1 MNELEKQTPAE
12 ETATPAEAVNAA
24 ENNPETCTVDKEC
37 VETESPSEELAAA
50 ADSIEQKADLRRYHS
65 MTRSQLVQ
73 AMRDILEANEMNAH
87 KDVAAI
93 KQSFFV
99 LKEKEEK

>member
-24 ENNPETCTVDKEC
+24 ENNPETCTVEKEC

-50 ADSIEQKADLRRYHS
+50 ADSIEQKADLRRQS
-65 MTRSQLVQ
+65 LLPALS
-73 AMRDILEANEMNAH
+73 
-87 KDVAAI
+87 AAPESACPSC
-93 KQSFFV
+93 Q
-99 LKEKEEK
+99 